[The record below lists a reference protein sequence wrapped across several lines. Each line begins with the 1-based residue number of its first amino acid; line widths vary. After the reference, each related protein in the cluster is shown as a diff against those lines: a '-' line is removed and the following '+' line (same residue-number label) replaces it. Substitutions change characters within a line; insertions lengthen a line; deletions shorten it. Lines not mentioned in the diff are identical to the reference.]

1 METNVKNEGEY
12 LQVCNDLKKQYD
24 EIRNEYEEKLRKKDD
39 KIQFLRDKY
48 DKDIIIKNLSSFKDD
63 EFNVLFHAG
72 TKLKGKDIY
81 SAGGRVLNFVN
92 ISNSFF
98 DSRNNIIKQI
108 KKLNWKEGFFRK
120 DIGHRVIKN

>member
-48 DKDIIIKNLSSFKDD
+48 DKDIL
-63 EFNVLFHAG
+63 
-72 TKLKGKDIY
+72 
-81 SAGGRVLNFVN
+81 
-92 ISNSFF
+92 
-98 DSRNNIIKQI
+98 IKQKRI
-108 KKLNWKEGFFRK
+108 
-120 DIGHRVIKN
+120 